1 MRGKT
6 RHNIMRPC
14 RNLAV
19 LEHALRNDGPM
30 LAVGGSHLRDAMPRA
45 VEIILAILIRHYGVV
60 DKRSIY
66 HYRFLRSILSHHLAT
81 TFYNRSSTCD
91 TPSS

>member
-1 MRGKT
+1 MGFKP
-6 RHNIMRPC
+6 RHTIMRPC

-30 LAVGGSHLRDAMPRA
+30 LAVGGSHLRDAMTCA
-45 VEIILAILIRHYGVV
+45 VEIVLAILIRHYGVV

-66 HYRFLRSILSHHLAT
+66 HYRFLRSILCHHLAT
-81 TFYNRSSTCD
+81 TFYNRSSNEHCC
-91 TPSS
+91 SQ